1 MKVYLMLDVG
11 GTNIKAGVLWEDGS
25 LWKEGILSF
34 DAKSRGS
41 KEEVFLNFAGVLDAL
56 AERLPREEIQI
67 EGIGM
72 AFPGPF
78 ELWTGNQS
86 DAGAG

>member
-56 AERLPREEIQI
+56 AERLPGKRYRSKGLEWLFPVPSIMDRE
-67 EGIGM
+67 
-72 AFPGPF
+72 
-78 ELWTGNQS
+78 S
-86 DAGAG
+86 V